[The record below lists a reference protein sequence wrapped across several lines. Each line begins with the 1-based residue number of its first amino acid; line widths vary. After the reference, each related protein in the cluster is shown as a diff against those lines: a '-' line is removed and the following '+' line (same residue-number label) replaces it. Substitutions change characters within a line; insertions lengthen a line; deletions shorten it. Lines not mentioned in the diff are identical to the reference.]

1 MGDAF
6 HNGHALVVGVGA
18 DLPTTVDDAVA
29 VGDVLNDAGRCAYPP
44 DQVEVLTGPS
54 ATRDGVLAALG
65 RLAEASDEEST
76 VIVYFSGHGCRMP
89 DGTHHLLTHGY
100 DLARPAET
108 TITGDELAAALA
120 AIRGGRLVLV
130 LDCCHAGGLDRTVKG
145 LGPVKVP
152 LPPEV
157 RAALSQGRGRA
168 VIASSAEGELSY
180 AGTPYSE
187 FTLALLEAF
196 AGAGAGHLDGYVRLS
211 DLALYT
217 RQVVAERTQDRQHP
231 ILNFFESDNFV
242 LSYYAAGDTE
252 PKGPPVRRGAAPP
265 SWDAGS
271 VRRLV
276 DDALSDD
283 DVDDLCLD
291 HFPSVRR
298 AFAAGMSRR
307 AKIRVLVDH
316 ATRHDRL
323 ADVVRLVADA
333 NPEMYRRHT
342 R

>member
-29 VGDVLNDAGRCAYPP
+29 VGDVLRDAERCAYPP
-44 DQVEVLTGPS
+44 DQVDVLTGGT
-54 ATRDGVLAALG
+54 ATRDGVLDALG
-65 RLAEASDEEST
+65 RLARAADGEST
-76 VIVYFSGHGCRMP
+76 VVVYFSGHGCRLP
-89 DGTHHLLTHGY
+89 DGAHYLMTHGY
-100 DLARPAET
+100 DLARLAESA
-108 TITGDELAAALA
+108 ISGDELAAALA
-120 AIRGGRLVLV
+120 RIRASRLVLV
-130 LDCCHAGGLDRTVKG
+130 LDCCHAGGLDHTVKG
-145 LGPVKVP
+145 SGLVKAP

-157 RAALSQGRGRA
+157 RVALSNGRGRA

-196 AGAGAGHLDGYVRLS
+196 SGAGAGHRDGFVRLT

-217 RQVVAERTQDRQHP
+217 RQVVAERTQGRQHP

-252 PKGPPVRRGAAPP
+252 PKGPPVRRDPP
-265 SWDAGS
+265 PRSWDAGS

-283 DVDDLCLD
+283 DVEDLCLD

-298 AFAAGMSRR
+298 DFAAGMSRR
-307 AKIRVLVDH
+307 AKVRLLVEH
-316 ATRHDRL
+316 AVRHGRL
-323 ADVVRLVADA
+323 ADVVRIVAEA